1 MHRLLLALLGLSLSA
16 PAFAQ
21 SNVPAYISYQGKI
34 TDAAGVPI
42 GNTTPVN
49 RKVIFRIWDH
59 LSATTA
65 GNRLYSEQQTV
76 TVSGGEFSVLIGAGT
91 PVAGETT
98 NAFTA
103 DIFAGPTRYLGVTV
117 DDGDEN
123 LANDP
128 ESSPRQQMVST
139 AFALRAQIAE
149 TVAAGSITSASLAPG
164 AVGTAALGNNTVTT
178 AILGNNTVTDI
189 KLATGAVTTAAL
201 GNGTV
206 TDVKLAAGAVTT
218 AALGNAT
225 VTGIKIA
232 DGAISLGKLGGNSV
246 DSSKIVDG
254 SVATA
259 DLVDG
264 AVTDVKIGTGA
275 VIEGKIAAG
284 AVTTAALR
292 DSNITLTKLAA
303 NSVDTTKIV
312 DGTITR
318 ADLSVSVQNQL
329 PKDRDIYNQGI
340 SNTVDSAGPTL
351 IPIELGDLGL
361 DDDGCRIR
369 IFALHKTDTGADSS
383 LVTEMQLFLQQPGWM
398 SSSTENANSPWVSTT
413 GGQTYTWLIV
423 QNLRG
428 EAGIQQVRAR
438 LPGPSTSVA
447 AFTSSNVSDWI
458 KFYNFHPG
466 SLRTGDTNHLN
477 NPGVA
482 QGAAHELAIK
492 SIDSSVAGQLTLT
505 FTNPHSLFTEVTQ
518 LSTATTVTLLDSGGN
533 TTAAF
538 TGLPVIQRLSST
550 SVVIGLNGAS
560 GPYNFAKL
568 RYIPQFSRYRIW
580 AAVHQNVSARIIVSD
595 R

>member
-1 MHRLLLALLGLSLSA
+1 MSTVHFSTTAMHRLLLALLGLSLSA

-206 TDVKLAAGAVTT
+206 TDVKLGAGAVTT

-225 VTGIKIA
+225 VTTPK
-232 DGAISLGKLGGNSV
+232 
-246 DSSKIVDG
+246 
-254 SVATA
+254 
-259 DLVDG
+259 LVDG
-264 AVTDVKIGTGA
+264 AVTLAKLADNSVGASQLVAGA
-275 VIEGKIAAG
+275 VTETKLGAGAVTTAALGNATVTDIKLAAG
-284 AVTTAALR
+284 AVTTAALA
-292 DSNITLTKLAA
+292 NANVTLAKLAA
-303 NSVDTTKIV
+303 NSVDSTKIT
-312 DGTITR
+312 DGSVAL
-318 ADLSVSVQNQL
+318 ADLSAGVQDVL
-329 PKDRDIYNQGI
+329 SKPRAIYNQAVSPLVDG
-340 SNTVDSAGPTL
+340 SNWKLVPVD
-351 IPIELGDLGL
+351 LGDLGN
-361 DDDGCRIR
+361 DFDGCRLQVIAAHKATGGSFQ
-369 IFALHKTDTGADSS
+369 IFNASLWVQQTDMT
-383 LVTEMQLFLQQPGWM
+383 
-398 SSSTENANSPWVSTT
+398 NANASVVNDNRRVVAA
-413 GGQTYTWLIV
+413 TWNNSGTV
-423 QNLRG
+423 G
-428 EAGIQQVRAR
+428 SATVR
-438 LPGPSTSVA
+438 LPPDTIAGYGTS
-447 AFTSSNVSDWI
+447 FSLTSEGNDWI
-458 KFYNFHPG
+458 RFYNFYPG
-466 SLRTGDTNHLN
+466 SLRSGDSNRENNLSTPQGPANSNSIPITSMAVGTDKLTITVASAHAIQVGDSVTIANTTGTPSAN
-477 NPGVA
+477 GTFTVTA
-482 QGAAHELAIK
+482 QPDRTSFEIALTGAAGTYGF
-492 SIDSSVAGQLTLT
+492 SGSPAG
-505 FTNPHSLFTEVTQ
+505 
-518 LSTATTVTLLDSGGN
+518 TVSYSPS
-533 TTAAF
+533 F
-538 TGLPVIQRLSST
+538 H
-550 SVVIGLNGAS
+550 
-560 GPYNFAKL
+560 
-568 RYIPQFSRYRIW
+568 RYRIW
-580 AAVHQNVSARIIVSD
+580 AAVHPNISARIIVSD